1 MGPSILTLT
10 EESSSSVVE
19 WMELTRLANEK
30 YLYLTTT
37 GRRTGRPH
45 TVELWFAVDR
55 GTLYLSHEGTYTD
68 WMKNILRNPRVA
80 FTIRDFKGSGL
91 ARLVGQGDAFER
103 GKSVLYRKYYGDAGQ
118 AVIDDWFSESTV
130 IEITVA
136 AD

>member
-1 MGPSILTLT
+1 M
-10 EESSSSVVE
+10 VE
-19 WMELTRLANEK
+19 WMDLTRVANEK

-45 TVELWFAVDR
+45 TVELWFAVAR

-68 WMKNILRNPRVA
+68 WMKNVLHNPRVA
-80 FTIRDFKGSGL
+80 FTIRDLAGSGL
-91 ARLVGQGDAFER
+91 ARLVGPGDAFER
-103 GKSVLYRKYYGDAGQ
+103 GKTALYRKYYGDAGQ

>member
-1 MGPSILTLT
+1 M
-10 EESSSSVVE
+10 VE
-19 WMELTRLANEK
+19 WMDLTRVANEK

-45 TVELWFAVDR
+45 TVELWFAVAR

-80 FTIRDFKGSGL
+80 FTIRDLTGSGL
-91 ARLVGQGDAFER
+91 AHLVGQGDAFER
-103 GKSVLYRKYYGDAGQ
+103 GKSALYRKYYGDAGQ